1 MDGEEHMSKSRGKK
15 IKDLRA
21 NPYDDPHLFYMSLE
35 EAKDL
40 IASRFEFD
48 LLAERHERA
57 RQAKKMRPAT

>member
-1 MDGEEHMSKSRGKK
+1 MSRSRGKK

-21 NPYDDPHLFYMSLE
+21 NPYEDPNVFYMSLE

-48 LLAERHERA
+48 NLAERHERQ
-57 RQAKKMRPAT
+57 RLKKMRPSQG

>member
-1 MDGEEHMSKSRGKK
+1 MSRSRGKK

-21 NPYDDPHLFYMSLE
+21 NPYDDPHLFYMTLE

-48 LLAERHERA
+48 MLAERHER
-57 RQAKKMRPAT
+57 RKIKKVKPA